1 MRRRLF
7 AVFVAL
13 VGAWGVPTIAHAAP
27 ARFALVVGNNHPLPG
42 SGYAALQY
50 ADDDALRFA
59 SFMHKLGAQVQ
70 LFTGPDA
77 DSAER
82 HAALSATAQ
91 PPRRELVMKGL
102 DALQDALQAAEGQTR
117 EVYIY
122 FSGHGSVT
130 SSKAFLHLLDGGFT
144 RTDMR
149 SLVLDRLSAE
159 RVHVIVD
166 SCHAYFMVN
175 PRGQRVPA
183 EDDGGGLERYP
194 QAGFLLST
202 SAKKEVQEW
211 SGYEGGVFSY
221 QLLGAM
227 QGAADVNLDGKVTYA
242 EAHAYVVAANS
253 GVQNLTARVQPFV
266 RRPTVGDPVLVT
278 LNESPELAR
287 VQIPDDMQGHLHLVD
302 GRGRRLLD
310 ANKAAGDALGLYLPR
325 GADVVVWLKDRPYA
339 WGLKDDEQSLQ
350 PMLQQ
355 GEAPAVASR
364 GAVADE
370 FRQNLFRRPLTQD
383 FVAGLDAAVSFRA
396 LGASGL
402 SPPVRAGPAPVAVG
416 LWASGGAG
424 LVAGAVAAGIFAKAR
439 SDANPAVLTDENVE
453 EVERARTRA
462 AVSQGVMI
470 GGLAGGAALV
480 VSGLLVHLWR
490 DAPQGL
496 VLAPSF
502 GADRGEL
509 TLGAQF

>member
-1 MRRRLF
+1 MRRRLL
-7 AVFVAL
+7 ASFVAL
-13 VGAWGVPTIAHAAP
+13 IAPVVASVSAPAAP
-27 ARFALVVGNNHPLPG
+27 ARFAFVVGNNHPLPG
-42 SGYAALQY
+42 SGYAPLQY

-59 SFMHKLGAQVQ
+59 SFMTKLGAQVQ

-82 HAALSATAQ
+82 HGALSATAQ
-91 PPRRELVMKGL
+91 PPRRELVLRGL
-102 DALQDALQAAEGQTR
+102 EDLETALRAAEGQTR

-175 PRGQRVPA
+175 PRGERVPA
-183 EDDGGGLERYP
+183 GDDGGGLERYP

-211 SGYEGGVFSY
+211 SGYQGGVFSY

-227 QGAADVNLDGKVTYA
+227 QGAADVDLDGRVTYA

-253 GVQNLTARVQPFV
+253 GVQNLAARVQPFV

-278 LNESPELAR
+278 LNESPQLAR
-287 VQIPDDMQGHLHLVD
+287 VQIPSEMQGHLHLVD
-302 GRGRRLLD
+302 GHGRRLLD
-310 ANKAAGDALGLYLPR
+310 AHKAPGGALGLYLPR
-325 GADVVVWLKDRPYA
+325 GADLVVWLKERPYA
-339 WGLKDDEQSLQ
+339 WAPEDGGAGLQ
-350 PMLQQ
+350 PMLQE
-355 GEAPAVASR
+355 GEAPQVASR

-370 FRQNLFRRPLTQD
+370 FRQNLFQRPLTQD
-383 FVAGLDAAVSFRA
+383 FVAGLDAAVSFGA
-396 LGASGL
+396 LGAHALRPRTVSGPRPL
-402 SPPVRAGPAPVAVG
+402 AVG

-424 LVAGAVAAGIFAKAR
+424 LVVGAVAAGIFAKAR
-439 SDANPAVLTDENVE
+439 ADADPPVFTDEKIEQVE
-453 EVERARTRA
+453 AAQRRA
-462 AVSQGVMI
+462 AISQGVMI

-480 VSGLLVHLWR
+480 ASGLLLHFWSG
-490 DAPQGL
+490 APADL
-496 VLAPSF
+496 VLAPSV
-502 GADRGEL
+502 GSQGGLMA
-509 TLGAQF
+509 LGGTF